1 MSIDIK
7 TMNVEP
13 KRHTFAH
20 VARRLGSDAPASRYE
35 EGVYDLQATTHFHYR
50 PLWGPEYWHFDEQR
64 TAIKMSD
71 WYKFKDPRQ
80 YYYGTYTIARAN
92 MHQTTDR
99 NFAFEDKREMLANIE
114 PEWRKM
120 IVNYLIPLR
129 HYEWGANMNACSISD
144 AGYGTA
150 ITSAAIFTAG
160 DRLGIAQILS
170 RIGIALGNG
179 VGDLLDDAKAEWMG
193 GSAWQGMRKSVED
206 TLVLKDWFEALVAQ
220 FLVMDGLVYPLVYNH
235 FDTKGQKHGAAVIS
249 ILCEFMVDWSTEH
262 NRWVDAV
269 IKVAAKESE
278 ENQVLLSKWYGQ
290 WRDEIH
296 QSLQPLAAMVLG
308 DKGDAALVE
317 IKRQLD
323 QRAGK
328 LGLSA

>member
-50 PLWGPEYWHFDEQR
+50 PLWGPEHWHFDEGR
-64 TAIKMSD
+64 TAIKMED

-80 YYYGTYTIARAN
+80 FYYGTYTIARAN
-92 MHQTTDR
+92 MHQTTER
-99 NFAFEDKREMLANIE
+99 NFAFEEKRNMLANID
-114 PEWRKM
+114 PSWREM

-160 DRLGIAQILS
+160 DRLGIAQIIS
-170 RIGIALGNG
+170 RIGMALSS
-179 VGDLLDDAKAEWMG
+179 GDGELLDEAKTQWME
-193 GSAWQGMRKSVED
+193 APEWQGMRKTVED
-206 TLVLKDWFEALVAQ
+206 TLVLKDWFEGLLAQ

-235 FDTKGQKHGAAVIS
+235 FDTEGQKHGAAALS
-249 ILCEFMVDWSTEH
+249 MLCEFMVDWNTEH

-269 IKVAAKESE
+269 IKVAAKESDD
-278 ENQVLLSKWYGQ
+278 NQALLSEWYRQ
-290 WRDEIH
+290 WREVTVEA
-296 QSLQPLAAMVLG
+296 LQPLAGMVLG
-308 DKGDAALVE
+308 DGAETAMAEVSE
-317 IKRQLD
+317 QLD
-323 QRAGK
+323 LRAGK
-328 LGLSA
+328 LGLTV

>member
-1 MSIDIK
+1 MSIEIK

-13 KRHTFAH
+13 KRQTFAH
-20 VARRLGSDAPASRYE
+20 VARRLGSDAPATRYE

-50 PLWGPEYWHFDEQR
+50 PIWGPEMWHFDEGR
-64 TAIKMSD
+64 TAIKMED

-99 NFAFEDKREMLANIE
+99 NFAFEEKRNLMSNIDPAWREML
-114 PEWRKM
+114 
-120 IVNYLIPLR
+120 VNYLIPLR

-170 RIGIALGNG
+170 RIGIALGDG
-179 VGDLLDDAKAEWMG
+179 TGELLDEAKSQWMDAE
-193 GSAWQGMRKSVED
+193 AWQGTRKMVED
-206 TLVLKDWFEALVAQ
+206 SLVLKDWFEALLAQ
-220 FLVMDGLVYPLVYNH
+220 FLVMDGLVYPLAYNH
-235 FDTKGQKHGAAVIS
+235 FDNEGQKHGAAAIS
-249 ILCEFMVDWSTEH
+249 ILCEFMVDWSAEH

-278 ENQVLLSKWYGQ
+278 ENQRLLSEWYRQ
-290 WRDEIH
+290 WRQVAVEA
-296 QSLQPLAAMVLG
+296 LQPLTEQVLG
-308 DKGDAALVE
+308 DGAETALAEVSE
-317 IKRQLD
+317 QLD
-323 QRAGK
+323 LRAGK
-328 LGLSA
+328 LGLTV

>member
-1 MSIDIK
+1 MSIEIK

-20 VARRLGSDAPASRYE
+20 VARRLGSDAPATRYE

-50 PLWGPEYWHFDEQR
+50 PLWGPELWHFDEGR
-64 TAIKMSD
+64 TAIKMTD

-99 NFAFEDKREMLANIE
+99 NFAFEDKRNMLANID
-114 PEWRKM
+114 PAWREM

-170 RIGIALGNG
+170 RIGMALGG
-179 VGDLLDDAKAEWMG
+179 GTGELLDQAKSQWMDAEV
-193 GSAWQGMRKSVED
+193 WQGSRKMVED
-206 TLVLKDWFEALVAQ
+206 SLVLKDWFEALLAQ

-235 FDTKGQKHGAAVIS
+235 IDNEGQRHGAAAIS
-249 ILCEFMVDWSTEH
+249 ILCEFMVDWSAEH

-278 ENQVLLSKWYGQ
+278 ENQKLLSQWYSQ
-290 WRDEIH
+290 WREVAVEA
-296 QSLQPLAAMVLG
+296 LQPLAAMVLG
-308 DKGDAALVE
+308 DNAESALAEVSE
-317 IKRQLD
+317 QLD
-323 QRAGK
+323 LRAGK
-328 LGLSA
+328 LGLTV

>member
-35 EGVYDLQATTHFHYR
+35 EGVYDVQATTHFHYR
-50 PLWGPEYWHFDEQR
+50 PLWGPELWHFDEGR
-64 TAIKMSD
+64 TAIKMED
-71 WYKFKDPRQ
+71 WYLFKDPRQ

-92 MHQTTDR
+92 MHQTTER
-99 NFAFEDKREMLANIE
+99 NFAFEEKRDMLANID
-114 PEWRKM
+114 PAWREM

-129 HYEWGANMNACSISD
+129 HYEWGANMNACAISD

-170 RIGIALGNG
+170 RIGIVLGS
-179 VGDLLDDAKAEWMG
+179 GDGQLLDEAKKQWMG
-193 GSAWQGMRKSVED
+193 ADAWQGVRKAVED
-206 TLVLKDWFEALVAQ
+206 SLVLKDWFEALLAQ

-235 FDTKGQKHGAAVIS
+235 FDTQGQKHGAAALS
-249 ILCEFMVDWSTEH
+249 MLCEFMVDWSAEH
-262 NRWVDAV
+262 NRWVDSV
-269 IKVAAKESE
+269 VKVAAKASD
-278 ENQVLLSKWYGQ
+278 ENQALLSQWYRD
-290 WRDEIH
+290 WRDTTVEA
-296 QSLQPLAAMVLG
+296 LAPLASMVLSDG
-308 DKGDAALVE
+308 AEPAIANVRE
-317 IKRQLD
+317 QLD
-323 QRAGK
+323 VRAAK
-328 LGLSA
+328 LGLTV